1 MTQCEIP
8 SISSD
13 TERLCLA
20 TLGLYSQKYK
30 KALQIVQDKIIGKN
44 QSINSARPINNDYVD
59 KELSIVINVLSSILE
74 KENLSRS
81 NSPRLLHSPRRSNIF
96 RRT

>member
-13 TERLCLA
+13 AERLCLA

-30 KALQIVQDKIIGKN
+30 KALQIVQDKIIEKN
-44 QSINSARPINNDYVD
+44 QSINSTRPINNDYVD
-59 KELSIVINVLSSILE
+59 KGLSIVINALSSILE

-81 NSPRLLHSPRRSNIF
+81 NIPHLLHSPRRSDIF

>member
-81 NSPRLLHSPRRSNIF
+81 NIPCLLHSPRRSNIF

>member
-8 SISSD
+8 SVSSD

-30 KALQIVQDKIIGKN
+30 KALQIVQDKIIEKN
-44 QSINSARPINNDYVD
+44 QSINSTRPINNDYVD
-59 KELSIVINVLSSILE
+59 KGLSIVINALSSILE

-81 NSPRLLHSPRRSNIF
+81 NIPRLLHSPRRSNIF

>member
-13 TERLCLA
+13 AERLCLA

-30 KALQIVQDKIIGKN
+30 KALQIVQDKIIEKN
-44 QSINSARPINNDYVD
+44 QSINSARPINNDHVD
-59 KELSIVINVLSSILE
+59 KGCQLSLM
-74 KENLSRS
+74 
-81 NSPRLLHSPRRSNIF
+81 F
-96 RRT
+96 